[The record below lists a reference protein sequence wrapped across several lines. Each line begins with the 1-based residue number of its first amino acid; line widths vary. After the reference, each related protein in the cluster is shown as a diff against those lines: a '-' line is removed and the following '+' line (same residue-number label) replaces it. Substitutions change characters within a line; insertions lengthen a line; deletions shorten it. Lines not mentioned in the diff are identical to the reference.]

1 MDAPSFPT
9 ILARHTSPGW
19 LLAGLLGATCGF
31 HPAPA
36 QAFWL
41 LGFATGDTL
50 PPGAL
55 GAIAGTGGQD
65 SDVGNP
71 RTNSFTPFLAH
82 AGVRLGV
89 LDNVDLGYR
98 LTTLPLPYSKVGPTL
113 GGEIDVKVRLTPQE
127 SPWQVALI
135 GGGAYSYLQLQG
147 SSRDAWSP
155 GVDLTVSR
163 RLSNTYT
170 VISEMRYVYTAIT
183 SAPGGS
189 RRNEVQAAGA
199 DLGTRIALTK
209 TVALVPEI
217 GVFDFNGQIGGRNE
231 SGVGFQYGA
240 VLSFRL
246 W

>member
-1 MDAPSFPT
+1 MDAISPFKACAYH
-9 ILARHTSPGW
+9 LA
-19 LLAGLLGATCGF
+19 LAGLLVATLHSG
-31 HPAPA
+31 PA

-65 SDVGNP
+65 SYVGNP
-71 RTNSFTPFLAH
+71 KANSFTPFLAH
-82 AGVRLGV
+82 AGVRIGV
-89 LDNVDLGYR
+89 LDGFDVGYR
-98 LTTLPLPYSKVGPTL
+98 LTTLPLPYSRVGPTL
-113 GGEIDVKVRLTPQE
+113 GGEVDAKIRLTPKN
-127 SPWQVALI
+127 SAWQVSVI

-163 RLSNTYT
+163 RLTNAYT
-170 VISEMRYVYTAIT
+170 AISELRYVYTAIT

-189 RRNEVQAAGA
+189 RRNAVQAAGA
-199 DLGTRIALTK
+199 DLGMRIALTK
-209 TVALVPEI
+209 TVSLVPEV
-217 GVFDFNGQIGGRNE
+217 GVFDFNGQIGGRNQ

-240 VLSFRL
+240 VFAFRV